1 MSPKVTETSHEATRE
16 RHETLQQKG
25 VVKYCAAHTEDC
37 NFIDIYLG
45 IFRLKACDYKLG
57 ATFLCVCFLRIH
69 ILARFYIYIYTHS
82 INTQG
87 RTYLH

>member
-57 ATFLCVCFLRIH
+57 ATFLCVCAF
-69 ILARFYIYIYTHS
+69 
-82 INTQG
+82 
-87 RTYLH
+87 